1 MSRIPSTHVALV
13 EAARTVLATWHAA
26 PYAIIRLDLKRAL
39 EALQA
44 TLDGHEAAAALVH
57 AHDQRTIDHEAW
69 ARAINGNPGEDAVT
83 PGV

>member
-1 MSRIPSTHVALV
+1 MSAHGHAALV

-39 EALQA
+39 EAMQA
-44 TLDGHEAAAALVH
+44 VLDGQQAARALTQAYEH
-57 AHDQRTIDHEAW
+57 RAIDHEAW
-69 ARAINGNPGEDAVT
+69 GRALNGQDP